1 MDPELSKALGLP
13 AGATT
18 ADGVAAIAALNAQI
32 SDLKVI
38 KKGLPAG
45 VDPEDV
51 HRRMSAG
58 LSKSDAITAAQNQ
71 AEADLSRKSE
81 AAPDEAAK
89 PKGKGK

>member
-1 MDPELSKALGLP
+1 MDPELSKALGLQ

-58 LSKSDAITAAQNQ
+58 LSKGDAITASQNQ
-71 AEADLSRKSE
+71 AEA
-81 AAPDEAAK
+81 DEAAK